1 MKHIIRKFKRGKF
14 GCTVEDVKLVQCE
27 IGTGLRDR
35 GGFEIIEGDIVICE
49 GFCYPVVYHDCEFF
63 LQETGGDL
71 PLSSF
76 DSFELEIVG
85 HIAQD

>member
-1 MKHIIRKFKRGKF
+1 MKHTIRKFKRDKF
-14 GCTVEDVKLVQCE
+14 GCTAEDVKSVKCE
-27 IGTGLRDR
+27 FGTGLCDR

-49 GFCYPVVYHDCEFF
+49 GICYPVVYHDCEFY
-63 LQETGGDL
+63 LHEAGGDL